1 MNLPKANIV
10 RHKIRYIVM
19 ISVDG
24 YMYYVLYSFYPGFMG
39 TMEDPPEEASIEI
52 EKVFDISFKDISK
65 EITLDDYETLTEWL
79 LTELNHKAQQV
90 LYYE

>member
-1 MNLPKANIV
+1 MNLPKAKIV
-10 RHKIRYIVM
+10 RSKMLYMVT
-19 ISVDG
+19 ISVDD
-24 YMYYVLYSFYPGFMG
+24 YLYHVLYSYYPGFMG

-65 EITLDDYETLTEWL
+65 EITLGDYETLTEWL
-79 LTELNHKAQQV
+79 LTQLNNATQQI